1 MYFFQKFLA
10 LNICPIATE
19 QPTAATAIPEF
30 SAGLILAASVLV
42 IVGFGLYLIRKNKD

>member
-30 SAGLILAASVLV
+30 SAGLILATSEL
-42 IVGFGLYLIRKNKD
+42 IIIGIGLNLIRKNKD